1 MPQKPLASLDY
12 LFAPASSPV
21 FAPASSPASAPAP
34 AAPPAQ
40 NAPAVPAQDVP
51 ASAMTPA
58 SASASVGQSSIDEA
72 AVALGNP
79 VLTALYRDPQGK
91 QTAFQLID
99 TLDVGLRDLSPV
111 LDILSERFRWIDIDR
126 SDRKGNY
133 QISLTPRG
141 RDYIEKMGLIKA
153 L

>member
-1 MPQKPLASLDY
+1 M
-12 LFAPASSPV
+12 V
-21 FAPASSPASAPAP
+21 P
-34 AAPPAQ
+34 AA
-40 NAPAVPAQDVP
+40 AVPAQDVP

-58 SASASVGQSSIDEA
+58 SASGSAAQSSIDEA

-79 VLTALYRDPQGK
+79 VLTALYRDPRGK
-91 QTAFQLID
+91 QTAFQLVD
-99 TLDVGLRDLSPV
+99 TLDVDLRDLFPV